1 MTLNS
6 GYALVIGV
14 GSYQYEPQL
23 NVPLTFED
31 AQTVVTTLKAPNY
44 CAYPEQQIQFL
55 HDETATRQ
63 NIEDVLDNL
72 AKTLN
77 DRDTLFICY
86 SGHGDYGDDGYYLT
100 THDTRLDGNR
110 VVVGS
115 ALHEKVLLEKLNAI
129 KAKRVFLFFN
139 ACHSGEISPGTLG
152 SSGDQ
157 GANIPEQTATALLAT
172 GEGRIIITACRET
185 QKSYF
190 SPGDSMTLFAQGL
203 VEALKGKGIPSRKG
217 YISIF
222 DLYEKVFGQVKAAV
236 EKLKAA
242 VEKIDGHHPEIVQ
255 EPELTIQKGV
265 GVMAVALH
273 SGQTPGGELGAGD
286 YPDSL
291 NGSVREVDAAESQRA
306 LQQILS
312 GRVNL
317 AAGGNIQ
324 DVQVLER
331 GDYINASG
339 SQGFVNRPSGPVNQ
353 VFGNSTVIN
362 TGGGDYAGW
371 DMYISAPAT
380 PANEKTVSLQSI
392 CSQVTEQIERAEIAD
407 LEDLADDLRA
417 IELALNAAIKA
428 ESAGNTERRGE
439 KLERAKQAM
448 EPLSASYPQ
457 LGKLASQ
464 LQQGL
469 KFQI

>member
-1 MTLNS
+1 MAFDT

-14 GSYQYEPQL
+14 GSYQHEPQL
-23 NVPLTFED
+23 NVPLTVED
-31 AQTVVTTLKAPNY
+31 AQAIVKILHNLNH

-63 NIEDVLDNL
+63 NIEDALDNL
-72 AKTLN
+72 AKTLH
-77 DRDTLFICY
+77 DTDTLSVFY

-100 THDTRLDGNR
+100 THDTRLDGNQ
-110 VVVGS
+110 VAVGS
-115 ALHEKVLLEKLNAI
+115 GLHERALLEKLNAI

-152 SSGDQ
+152 SPDEQ
-157 GANIPEQTATALLAT
+157 GANIPEQTANALLAT
-172 GEGRIIITACRET
+172 GEGRVIITACRET

-190 SPGDSMTLFAQGL
+190 SPSDSMTLFAQSL

-222 DLYEKVFGQVKAAV
+222 DLYEKVFSQVKADV
-236 EKLKAA
+236 EKLFGQYG
-242 VEKIDGHHPEIVQ
+242 VVQ
-255 EPELTIQKGV
+255 EPELTIQKGL

-273 SGQTPGGELGAGD
+273 SGKTPGSELGAGD
-286 YPDSL
+286 APDAL
-291 NGSVREVDAAESQRA
+291 NGAVREVDAAESQRA

-312 GRVNL
+312 GQVNL
-317 AAGGNIQ
+317 AAGGDMQ

-339 SQGFVNRPSGPVNQ
+339 SQGFVNRPSGPINQ

-362 TGGGDYAGW
+362 TGGGDYAGR
-371 DMYISAPAT
+371 DMYKSAPAT
-380 PANEKTVSLQSI
+380 PANENAVSLQSI
-392 CSQVTEQIERAEIAD
+392 CSQVTEQIEQAEIAE

-428 ESAGNTERRGE
+428 ESAGNTERRDE
-439 KLERAKQAM
+439 TLERAKQAIG
-448 EPLSASYPQ
+448 PLSASYPQ
-457 LGKLASQ
+457 LGKLALSCNR
-464 LQQGL
+464 LIERL